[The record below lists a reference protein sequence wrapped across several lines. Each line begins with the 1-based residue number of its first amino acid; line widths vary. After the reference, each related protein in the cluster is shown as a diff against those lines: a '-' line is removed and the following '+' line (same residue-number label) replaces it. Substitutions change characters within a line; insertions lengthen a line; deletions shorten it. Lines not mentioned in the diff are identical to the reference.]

1 MINQNVDFEN
11 PKTEIQCKFGEA
23 IRELRISKLLTKSNI
38 KGKSG
43 KSFYEVFQ
51 FLLLLV
57 FQNCNLYHF
66 LNSKKKDTA
75 FSKNT
80 YYRFLNNASFNWVRF
95 ISLLAA
101 RVTACFDK
109 LTRPERVICLVLDDS
124 VIARERSKKVELL
137 SYVFNH
143 VIGKTVK
150 GFNLLTL
157 GWTDGYSFI
166 PVGFNMMASAKESKR
181 IAPANTAI
189 DKRSNGGKAR
199 KNAVLQKPEAAIQLI
214 RNALSAGIKAG
225 CVLMDTWF
233 TNEPFI
239 ANILAEGLDVIGMLK
254 DNKQRYIYKGKK
266 YNLKQL
272 GKLVSFHK
280 PGDILFSIQVRTG
293 KQNIP
298 VKLVFVRNRNKRSE
312 YIVLLSTDCT
322 LSSGEIVRRYG
333 NRWSIELFFRAGKS
347 LLDLGSEFQGLSYDM
362 TVSSTAIV
370 FTRYILLEWL
380 RRKKNDDKTICE
392 LFYVCC
398 DDIQDMELTTA
409 LRRLLEL
416 LANGLENRMISITS
430 EVKSQLINWFVSQP
444 AFIQALCP
452 DFGWEV

>member
-1 MINQNVDFEN
+1 M
-11 PKTEIQCKFGEA
+11 
-23 IRELRISKLLTKSNI
+23 
-38 KGKSG
+38 
-43 KSFYEVFQ
+43 
-51 FLLLLV
+51 
-57 FQNCNLYHF
+57 
-66 LNSKKKDTA
+66 
-75 FSKNT
+75 
-80 YYRFLNNASFNWVRF
+80 
-95 ISLLAA
+95 
-101 RVTACFDK
+101 
-109 LTRPERVICLVLDDS
+109 
-124 VIARERSKKVELL
+124 
-137 SYVFNH
+137 
-143 VIGKTVK
+143 
-150 GFNLLTL
+150 
-157 GWTDGYSFI
+157 
-166 PVGFNMMASAKESKR
+166 
-181 IAPANTAI
+181 
-189 DKRSNGGKAR
+189 
-199 KNAVLQKPEAAIQLI
+199 
-214 RNALSAGIKAG
+214 
-225 CVLMDTWF
+225 
-233 TNEPFI
+233 
-239 ANILAEGLDVIGMLK
+239 
-254 DNKQRYIYKGKK
+254 
-266 YNLKQL
+266 
-272 GKLVSFHK
+272 SFHK

-298 VKLVFVRNRNKRSE
+298 VKLVFVRSRNKRSE

-409 LRRLLEL
+409 LRQLLEL
-416 LANGLENRMISITS
+416 LANGLENRMISLTS

>member
-1 MINQNVDFEN
+1 MINQNDDFEN
-11 PKTEIQCKFGEA
+11 PKTEVQCKFGDA
-23 IRELRISKLLTKSNI
+23 IRELQISKLLIKSNI

-80 YYRFLNNASFNWVRF
+80 YYRFLNNASFNWVKF
-95 ISLLAA
+95 ISLLAT
-101 RVTACFDK
+101 RVTSYFDK

-181 IAPANTAI
+181 IAPANASI
-189 DKRSNGGKAR
+189 DKRSNGGKTR
-199 KNAVLQKPEAAIQLI
+199 KNAVLQKSEAAMLLI
-214 RNALSAGIKAG
+214 RNALSAGIKASY
-225 CVLMDTWF
+225 VLMDTWF

-239 ANILAEGLDVIGMLK
+239 ANILAEDLDVIGMLK

-272 GKLVSFHK
+272 GKLVSFHR
-280 PGDILFSIQVRTG
+280 PGDILFSIQVSTG

-298 VKLVFVRNRNKRSE
+298 VKLVFVRNRNKCSD

-322 LSSGEIVRRYG
+322 LSSGEIVRTYG
-333 NRWSIELFFRAGKS
+333 NRWSIELFFRASKS

-362 TVSSTAIV
+362 TVSSTAVV

-409 LRRLLEL
+409 LRQLLEL
-416 LANGLENRMISITS
+416 LANGLENKMITITS